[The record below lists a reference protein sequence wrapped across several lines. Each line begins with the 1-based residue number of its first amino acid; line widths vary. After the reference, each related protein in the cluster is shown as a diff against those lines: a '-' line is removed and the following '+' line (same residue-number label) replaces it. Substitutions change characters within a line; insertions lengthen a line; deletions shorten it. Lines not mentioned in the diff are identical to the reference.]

1 MHLRWVKEEVST
13 EHRKAPEDLLALR
26 AGAMT
31 GLLGDFP
38 VNLAAAG
45 EAVVLQVAVSLV
57 AAEAGAARAAA
68 KIGTV
73 KIERGSFDSL
83 FLSLHGCNEITS
95 TFSYQERRPSQK

>member
-1 MHLRWVKEEVST
+1 MKEEVSA
-13 EHRKAPEDLLALR
+13 ERRKAPEDLLALR
-26 AGAMT
+26 AGAMK

-38 VNLAAAG
+38 VNLAAMG

-73 KIERGSFDSL
+73 KPERGSNDPL
-83 FLSLHGCNEITS
+83 FLSLRACNEITS
-95 TFSYQERRPSQK
+95 TFSYQEWRPSQK